1 MAAMVGLNILYNCF
15 SQVHVSEVRKLA
27 ESGGIY
33 RRCAESAE
41 FENGH
46 IKGAHNIPLSQ
57 LRQRMDEIPEIFPY
71 ICTADPASAVIT
83 QSGALQG
90 NGYTNVSNISG
101 SFLGICLYEYFNDKS
116 ENRSPIVDRYNFN

>member
-27 ESGGIY
+27 ESGAYIVDV
-33 RRCAESAE
+33 RESAE

-57 LRQRMDEIPEIFPY
+57 IRQRMDEIPRDIPVY
-71 ICTADPASAVIT
+71 LHCRSSQRRYYAICS
-83 QSGALQG
+83 LQG
-90 NGYTNVSNISG
+90 NGYTTDYNISG
-101 SFLGICLYEYFNDKS
+101 SSLGIC
-116 ENRSPIVDRYNFN
+116 